1 MRGTLSSSLVI
12 PPAFLAVRYLR
23 EGPQVSFD
31 GFRDGLAVDELPLA
45 AAGDQPSFAEN
56 LEMVRHGCGSHAA
69 HGNDFSTIHIF
80 GGGDGLKN
88 PEAGLVSPA
97 SSSFFQH

>member
-1 MRGTLSSSLVI
+1 MRGSLSSSLVI
-12 PPAFLAVRYLR
+12 PPAFLAVRYFR

-45 AAGDQPSFAEN
+45 AAGDQPGFAEN

-69 HGNDFSTIHIF
+69 HGNDFSAIHMF
-80 GGGDGLKN
+80 GAGDGLKN
-88 PEAGLVSPA
+88 PEAGRVGPWPSY
-97 SSSFFQH
+97 F